1 MANLM
6 AAIEEVMVQWRAKLI
21 NNRDAYEQ
29 ISKLILDYQKADWQ
43 DSHS

>member
-6 AAIEEVMVQWRAKLI
+6 VAIEYVMAEWRANRI
-21 NNRDAYEQ
+21 NNREAYEQ

-43 DSHS
+43 ANH